1 MNKFE
6 NIMDDWIIP
15 GIVIIG
21 IIWFILLVS

>member
-21 IIWFILLVS
+21 IIWFISLIS